1 MKQQFE
7 RIWGSRRTCGGV
19 HPSGIREKCKTAKM
33 RGAGFEPT
41 SPAGDEAQTL

>member
-33 RGAGFEPT
+33 RGAGFEPVLA
-41 SPAGDEAQTL
+41 SANEVQTL